1 MEAKRSSV
9 VTLAVWRMGSG
20 EIETLWDKISAD
32 AVSSHCLYKLG
43 LVFETLHSHP
53 TFQ

>member
-9 VTLAVWRMGSG
+9 VTLAVTLV
-20 EIETLWDKISAD
+20 ETLWDKISAD
-32 AVSSHCLYKLG
+32 AVSSHYLYKLG

>member
-9 VTLAVWRMGSG
+9 MTLAVWRMGLG
-20 EIETLWDKISAD
+20 EIEILWDKTSPD